1 MPAIYKQTSGMR
13 WLYLPWLNKSTLPP
27 PRPDLMVES
36 VSVVGQALQIV
47 IGIGECPCSFALLGG
62 VCCVD
67 AKSIPRWGANQPWHT
82 ISLYGAA
89 WAVMALRYHCCR
101 RSFHLVSGDRV
112 ILWPE
117 GSNLPEQLLV
127 GSVLYVQADSVN
139 FATTFGAV
147 RESHEANGDR
157 YNDIAGPVVL
167 VQSVPVENSV
177 QPARGEIHKT
187 DPPLP
192 HRTR

>member
-1 MPAIYKQTSGMR
+1 MR

-47 IGIGECPCSFALLGG
+47 IVNQGSVPVVSPFWVDLY
-62 VCCVD
+62 VD
-67 AKSIPRWGANQPWHT
+67 AKPIPNGVNQPWHT
-82 ISLYGAA
+82 ISLYGAV
-89 WAVMALRYHCCR
+89 WGVDGSALPLLPGARFIL
-101 RSFHLVSGDRV
+101 SPGDEYW
-112 ILWPE
+112 WPE

-147 RESHEANGDR
+147 LEAHEANGDH
-157 YNDIAGPVVL
+157 YNNIAGPVVL
-167 VQSVPVENSV
+167 VQSVLVQNPV
-177 QPARGEIHKT
+177 QPARGEIQT